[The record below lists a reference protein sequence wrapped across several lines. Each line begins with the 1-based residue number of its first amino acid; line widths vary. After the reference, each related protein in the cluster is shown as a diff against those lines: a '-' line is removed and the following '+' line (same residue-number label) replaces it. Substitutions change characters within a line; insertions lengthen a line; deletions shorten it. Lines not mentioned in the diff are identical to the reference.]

1 MSISRI
7 FLLTVATWLA
17 VVTITVLAAAL
28 TPVAPPQLYFDQG
41 WKKLFE
47 ANGDLNHDGFEDR
60 AIIMEAPDQATEP
73 PAGCD
78 GEDDYS
84 DAPVRRLLVLFA
96 DSQSGEDLAVDEP
109 QLVFRADQGGVM
121 GDPLVELRIERG
133 AIVIENFGGSRH
145 RWADTM
151 RFRFDNDEWRLIGWT
166 QSTIDSLS
174 ASVVTYDYNPLT
186 EKMLRT
192 VDFPEDEEIGSRDP
206 FCIACQLT
214 EACPEMKGC
223 YAGTKPAI
231 VGERWFEI
239 GPRDNILMAGF
250 LCWRDRVGLLRHL
263 GFEDGR

>member
-1 MSISRI
+1 MGIPRNSLRA
-7 FLLTVATWLA
+7 VATWLA
-17 VVTITVLAAAL
+17 LLTMTVFATAL
-28 TPVAPPQLYFDQG
+28 TPVSPPQLYLDQG

-47 ANGDLNHDGFEDR
+47 AKGDLNRDGFEDR
-60 AIIMEAPDQATEP
+60 AIIIEAPDQATEP

-78 GEDDYS
+78 GADDYS

-96 DSQSGEDLAVDEP
+96 DDQSGEELAVDEP
-109 QLVFRADQGGVM
+109 QLVFRSDQGGVM

-151 RFRFDNDEWRLIGWT
+151 RFRFDHGDWRLIGWT

-186 EKMLRT
+186 EKMLRI
-192 VDFPEDEEIGSRDP
+192 VDFPEDEEIGSQDP
-206 FCIACQLT
+206 FCIACQFG
-214 EACPEMKGC
+214 ESCPEKNGC
-223 YAGTKPAI
+223 YAGTKPAK

-239 GPRDNILMAGF
+239 GPRDDIPLSGF